1 MALIPPN
8 CTDRLQPLD
17 LSVNKAVKDFLHGQ
31 FREWYAKQ
39 VCTQF
44 EEGENKMVDLKLSI
58 LKPLGA
64 EWISL
69 MHKHIQNNPT
79 IVRNGFKAAGILES
93 FSEVM

>member
-1 MALIPPN
+1 MVCKA
-8 CTDRLQPLD
+8 
-17 LSVNKAVKDFLHGQ
+17 SVQL
-31 FREWYAKQ
+31 
-39 VCTQF
+39 
-44 EEGENKMVDLKLSI
+44 EEGENKMVDLRLSI

-64 EWISL
+64 EWINF